1 MSIVPLSKVTLYG
14 PAAEKNAV
22 LDGLQSLGCLHLN
35 DLRPSAA
42 EGVEREP
49 SHPDAR
55 QALQYLR
62 DSPVRRR
69 APRQRENVDI
79 EAVVK
84 EVLDVRDRSRSL
96 AEEREQLRK
105 WIADLEPWGDF
116 ELPEWAHEGA
126 LRFWFYMVPHHQMR
140 RLEAITLPWRV
151 VGRDHRF
158 VYVVVV
164 AADQPAGMPVPPVPL
179 EPRSLSKVRGRL
191 EQVERELE
199 ELDYRRIGLTYYRD
213 LIRVTLDEA
222 DDRAARQQA
231 ALRAYDQDQ
240 VFAVQGWAPSARVSA
255 LRQFAADRRLA
266 LTIEAPGPQDAPPTL
281 LDNPPALH
289 GGEGLVTFY
298 KTPAYRLWDPSKA
311 VFFAFAVF
319 FAMIF
324 SDAGY
329 GLLLGVILLATWKRL
344 GRTDTGRGLREVM
357 LALVIFSI
365 LYGVLVGT
373 YFGVTPPAGS
383 WLASLHVLD
392 ASDQRLMMWI
402 AIGVGAAHLTY
413 ANLVTAWRRRHSP
426 TALSALGWAAI
437 IQGGFCVGLGHSY
450 PELASLTGVGWGG
463 LALGGLLV
471 LLLTSERPFGLA
483 PRQLFGRLVDG
494 LKGATEL
501 SKAFGDVL
509 SYLRLFALGLAS
521 IKLAE
526 AFNDLA
532 ATSFAFKGVGVLLG
546 LLILLVGH
554 GINFAMG
561 IMSGVVHGLR
571 LNLIEFFN
579 WSLPEEG
586 QLFRAFEK
594 KATKAPE

>member
-14 PAAEKNAV
+14 PAAEKEAV
-22 LDGLQSLGCLHLN
+22 LDGLQNLGCLHLN
-35 DLRPSAA
+35 NLRPGSGEAA
-42 EGVEREP
+42 DLEP
-49 SHPDAR
+49 SYPDAR

-69 APRQRENVDI
+69 TPRHMENFDV

-84 EVLDVRDRSRSL
+84 EVLEVRDRSRSL

-105 WIADLEPWGDF
+105 WIADLGPWGDF
-116 ELPEWAHEGA
+116 ELPEWAKESP

-140 RLEAITLPWRV
+140 HLEAISLPWSV

-158 VYVVVV
+158 AYVVVI

-179 EPRSLSKVRGRL
+179 EPRSISKMRGRL

-199 ELDYRRIGLTYYRD
+199 ALDYRRMGLTHYRD
-213 LIRVTLDEA
+213 MIRATLDEA
-222 DDRAARQQA
+222 DDRAARHRA
-231 ALRAYDQDQ
+231 AVGAMDQDQ
-240 VFAVQGWAPSARVSA
+240 VFAVQGWTPTARLSA
-255 LRQFAADRRLA
+255 LRRFAADRRLA
-266 LTIEAPGPQDAPPTL
+266 LTIQAPGPQDTPPTL
-281 LDNPPALH
+281 LDNPPALR

-298 KTPAYRLWDPSKA
+298 MTPAYRLWDPSKA

-329 GLLLGVILLATWKRL
+329 GLLLGGILLAMWKRL
-344 GRTDTGRGLREVM
+344 GRTENGRGLREVM

-392 ASDQRLMMWI
+392 ATDQRLMMWI
-402 AIGVGAAHLTY
+402 AIGVGAAHLSY
-413 ANLVTAWRRRHSP
+413 ANLVTAWRRRHSL

-450 PELASLTGVGWGG
+450 PELTSLTGVGWGG
-463 LALGGLLV
+463 LALGGVLV
-471 LLLTSERPFGLA
+471 LLFTSERPFGLA
-483 PRQLFGRLVDG
+483 PTHLFGRLVDG
-494 LKGATEL
+494 LKGVAGL

-526 AFNDLA
+526 AFNGLA
-532 ATSFAFKGVGVLLG
+532 ETSFASQGVGVLLG
-546 LLILLVGH
+546 LLVLLVGH

-561 IMSGVVHGLR
+561 ILSGVVHGLR